1 MPDLPEFIVVIDS
14 EASGTESPH
23 FWNIANAEVPR
34 DVPGGVG
41 TAPMKE
47 VEMEEEEKK
56 EEEESPDVHFKRKR
70 KGKPRRKKVMK
81 KPRRHTPVI
90 AESESIVIVPPPTP
104 LIIKL
109 SVQKKA
115 PEKAAPGLGKISFC
129 FQDFFNYSPF
139 PCN

>member
-1 MPDLPEFIVVIDS
+1 VSGLSEFIVVIDS
-14 EASGTESPH
+14 ETFDAERSH
-23 FWNIANAEVPR
+23 FEDVAGAEVPR

-41 TAPMKE
+41 TVPIEE
-47 VEMEEEEKK
+47 VKMEEEEEEK
-56 EEEESPDVHFKRKR
+56 EEENPDVHFKRKR

-90 AESESIVIVPPPTP
+90 AERESIAIVPPPIP

-129 FQDFFNYSPF
+129 LQDFF
-139 PCN
+139 